1 VIGAWKKHLDQSD
14 DISQLQM
21 FVIVFVDLAKLGLI
35 HSRNEDTHTHRNSK
49 DPMNIPNNV
58 LLQK

>member
-35 HSRNEDTHTHRNSK
+35 HSRNVDTHT
-49 DPMNIPNNV
+49 P
-58 LLQK
+58 